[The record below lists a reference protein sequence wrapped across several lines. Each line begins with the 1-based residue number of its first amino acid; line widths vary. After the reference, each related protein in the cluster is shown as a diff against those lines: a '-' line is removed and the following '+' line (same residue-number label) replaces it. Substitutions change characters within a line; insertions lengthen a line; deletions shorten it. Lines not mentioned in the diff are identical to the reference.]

1 MGFFLTLAFLFAI
14 GSMIG
19 WVLEFFYR
27 RLFMPEHKWVNSGFL
42 MGPYLPLYGISLI
55 ILFLLSQL
63 EAYILI
69 DNDALRKLL
78 LFVAMAICITVVE
91 CFTGLLFIVKLNIK
105 LWDYT
110 NNKFNIKGVICPRYS
125 FYWMIL
131 SALYYFLINPR
142 IENALF
148 WLSQN
153 LAFSFFIG
161 AFFGVF
167 AIDLVVST
175 RNLLKIHEF
184 AISSD
189 VIIRIDE
196 FKADIVNYK
205 EQRNEGLRFFLP
217 LRSSQPLQLQLE
229 EYIRNQ
235 KEKTSQKINDSIER
249 TKDKV
254 EKIKNK

>member
-27 RLFMPEHKWVNSGFL
+27 RLFMPEHKWVNPGFL

-69 DNDALRKLL
+69 DNECDALRKLL

-91 CFTGLLFIVKLNIK
+91 YFTGLLFIVKLNIK

-142 IENALF
+142 IENTLF

-167 AIDLVVST
+167 AIDLVVSI

-189 VIIRIDE
+189 VIIRIEE

-205 EQRNEGLRFFLP
+205 EQ
-217 LRSSQPLQLQLE
+217 
-229 EYIRNQ
+229 
-235 KEKTSQKINDSIER
+235 
-249 TKDKV
+249 
-254 EKIKNK
+254 